1 MSTSTSGDPTVT
13 MRGIDVLFGGVH
25 AVNTVDLDLH
35 AGQVTALLGH
45 NGAGKSTLAGVLSG
59 AVPKDA
65 GEIRIDGEPV
75 NIHSPKSARM
85 AGVET
90 IYQTL
95 ALAGNLDASSNI
107 YLGRELRRF
116 GLFRRKAE
124 MRANSAEVLHRINP
138 HFKNI
143 DNLVQTFSGGQRQ
156 SIAIARAVLFK
167 ARVLI
172 LDEPTAAL
180 GPSETMLFKQLV
192 ERLRDEGVA
201 ILLISHD
208 INDVFELADKLVV
221 MSDGQVVGRLN
232 THEATK
238 DQVLSLIILGGGA
251 GDEAAIA
258 ADGTTPEASEASH
271 DHA

>member
-1 MSTSTSGDPTVT
+1 MSATPDIRPVVT
-13 MRGIDVLFGGVH
+13 MRSIDVLFGGVH
-25 AVNTVDLDLH
+25 AVDNVDLDLYP
-35 AGQVTALLGH
+35 GQVIALLGH
-45 NGAGKSTLAGVLSG
+45 NGAGKSTLAGVLAG
-59 AVPKDA
+59 AVVRDT
-65 GEIRIDGEPV
+65 GTIEIDGQPV
-75 NIHSPKSARM
+75 HINSPRTARH

-95 ALAGNLDASSNI
+95 ALAGNLDAASNI
-107 YLGRELRRF
+107 FLGRELRRF

-124 MRANSAEVLHRINP
+124 MRAQAAEVLHRINP
-138 HFKNI
+138 HFQNI

-180 GPSETMLFKQLV
+180 GPSETMLFKDLV
-192 ERLRDEGVA
+192 KRLRAEGVA

-208 INDVFELADKLVV
+208 INDVFDLADKLVV
-221 MSDGQVVGRLN
+221 MSDGRVVGRLN

-238 DQVLSLIILGGGA
+238 EQVLSLIILGGGA
-251 GDEAAIA
+251 GDEAAVITEDPELAVQPA
-258 ADGTTPEASEASH
+258 AGTN
-271 DHA
+271 

>member
-1 MSTSTSGDPTVT
+1 MSTAAGIHSGPPSESDPKPIVS
-13 MRGIDVLFGGVH
+13 MRAIDVLFGGVH
-25 AVNTVDLDLH
+25 AVNNVDLDLY
-35 AGQVTALLGH
+35 AGEVTALLGH
-45 NGAGKSTLAGVLSG
+45 NGAGKSTLASVLAG
-59 AVPKDA
+59 AVVRDS
-65 GEIRIDGEPV
+65 GVIEIDGVPV
-75 NIHSPKSARM
+75 TINSPKTARL

-107 YLGRELRRF
+107 FLGRELRKF
-116 GLFRRKAE
+116 GFFRRKAE
-124 MRANSAEVLHRINP
+124 MRAQSAEVLHRINP

-180 GPSETMLFKQLV
+180 GPSETMLFKELV
-192 ERLRDEGVA
+192 MRLRAEGVA

-208 INDVFELADKLVV
+208 INDVFELADRLVV
-221 MSDGQVVGRLN
+221 MSDGQVVGRLQ

-251 GDEAAIA
+251 ADEAMAEE
-258 ADGTTPEASEASH
+258 GR
-271 DHA
+271 